1 MKLLTKFKLKHEG
14 FFKAVNLDW
23 REVAVEL
30 MTDLFDER
38 KRRFACEQENY
49 DLKQELAAYKYKENF
64 DKKENNMFK
73 AIRTIK
79 KIKQL
84 QKTMH
89 DASVAFLLMQDIG
102 LVPDSEKGRAKA
114 KALHDVSHVLK
125 DIMDGKSMDEA
136 MKRLDI
142 VVEAEEVEQDDDSS
156 RD

>member
-1 MKLLTKFKLKHEG
+1 
-14 FFKAVNLDW
+14 
-23 REVAVEL
+23 
-30 MTDLFDER
+30 
-38 KRRFACEQENY
+38 
-49 DLKQELAAYKYKENF
+49 
-64 DKKENNMFK
+64 MFK

-142 VVEAEEVEQDDDSS
+142 EVKIEKAEQEDDKD
-156 RD
+156 

>member
-1 MKLLTKFKLKHEG
+1 
-14 FFKAVNLDW
+14 
-23 REVAVEL
+23 
-30 MTDLFDER
+30 
-38 KRRFACEQENY
+38 
-49 DLKQELAAYKYKENF
+49 
-64 DKKENNMFK
+64 MFK

-142 VVEAEEVEQDDDSS
+142 VVETEKADQEDDQD
-156 RD
+156 

>member
-1 MKLLTKFKLKHEG
+1 
-14 FFKAVNLDW
+14 
-23 REVAVEL
+23 
-30 MTDLFDER
+30 
-38 KRRFACEQENY
+38 
-49 DLKQELAAYKYKENF
+49 
-64 DKKENNMFK
+64 MFK

-84 QKTMH
+84 QKEMH

-142 VVEAEEVEQDDDSS
+142 AVEAEKVEQEDDKD
-156 RD
+156 

>member
-1 MKLLTKFKLKHEG
+1 
-14 FFKAVNLDW
+14 
-23 REVAVEL
+23 
-30 MTDLFDER
+30 
-38 KRRFACEQENY
+38 
-49 DLKQELAAYKYKENF
+49 
-64 DKKENNMFK
+64 MFK

-142 VVEAEEVEQDDDSS
+142 VAEAEEVGQDDDK
-156 RD
+156 D

>member
-1 MKLLTKFKLKHEG
+1 
-14 FFKAVNLDW
+14 
-23 REVAVEL
+23 
-30 MTDLFDER
+30 
-38 KRRFACEQENY
+38 
-49 DLKQELAAYKYKENF
+49 
-64 DKKENNMFK
+64 MFK
-73 AIRTIK
+73 ALKTIK

>member
-1 MKLLTKFKLKHEG
+1 
-14 FFKAVNLDW
+14 
-23 REVAVEL
+23 
-30 MTDLFDER
+30 
-38 KRRFACEQENY
+38 
-49 DLKQELAAYKYKENF
+49 
-64 DKKENNMFK
+64 MFK

-125 DIMDGKSMDEA
+125 DILDGKSVNEA

-142 VVEAEEVEQDDDSS
+142 VVEAEEVGQDDDQN
-156 RD
+156 

>member
-1 MKLLTKFKLKHEG
+1 
-14 FFKAVNLDW
+14 
-23 REVAVEL
+23 
-30 MTDLFDER
+30 
-38 KRRFACEQENY
+38 
-49 DLKQELAAYKYKENF
+49 
-64 DKKENNMFK
+64 MFK

-142 VVEAEEVEQDDDSS
+142 VVEAEEVEQDDDK
-156 RD
+156 D

>member
-1 MKLLTKFKLKHEG
+1 
-14 FFKAVNLDW
+14 
-23 REVAVEL
+23 
-30 MTDLFDER
+30 
-38 KRRFACEQENY
+38 
-49 DLKQELAAYKYKENF
+49 
-64 DKKENNMFK
+64 MFK

-142 VVEAEEVEQDDDSS
+142 VVEAEEVEQEDDQN
-156 RD
+156 

>member
-1 MKLLTKFKLKHEG
+1 
-14 FFKAVNLDW
+14 
-23 REVAVEL
+23 
-30 MTDLFDER
+30 
-38 KRRFACEQENY
+38 
-49 DLKQELAAYKYKENF
+49 
-64 DKKENNMFK
+64 MFK

-84 QKTMH
+84 QKAMH

-142 VVEAEEVEQDDDSS
+142 VVETEEVGQDDDSS
-156 RD
+156 RN

>member
-1 MKLLTKFKLKHEG
+1 
-14 FFKAVNLDW
+14 
-23 REVAVEL
+23 
-30 MTDLFDER
+30 
-38 KRRFACEQENY
+38 
-49 DLKQELAAYKYKENF
+49 
-64 DKKENNMFK
+64 MFK

-142 VVEAEEVEQDDDSS
+142 VVEAEKVEQDDDSS
-156 RD
+156 KN

>member
-1 MKLLTKFKLKHEG
+1 MKLFTKFKLKHER
-14 FFKAVNLDW
+14 FFKVINLDW
-23 REVAVEL
+23 REVAIEL
-30 MTDLFDER
+30 MNDLFDER

-142 VVEAEEVEQDDDSS
+142 VVETEEVGQDDDSS
-156 RD
+156 RN